1 MIETDRKS
9 KHLLLF
15 VLHGCEALI
24 MLKNWT
30 LHGQKG
36 REYHLPSNQ
45 AQKKHQDFIMDDILP
60 YVTTFYLLSF
70 FWRKIGEVK
79 ISELLFTTV
88 HMISECLT
96 IFRYCTSKI
105 LDSSSQKYWFLKS
118 SVSNFKC
125 ERSVLDIQPV
135 KNQYWH
141 SYDISFLVN
150 ENSNFFRQNDV
161 TRGLTSKRIRHF
173 LPEL

>member
-1 MIETDRKS
+1 
-9 KHLLLF
+9 
-15 VLHGCEALI
+15 

-30 LHGQKG
+30 LYGQKG

-45 AQKKHQDFIMDDILP
+45 AQKKHQDFIMDDILHH
-60 YVTTFYLLSF
+60 VTTFYLLSL

-79 ISELLFTTV
+79 ISEILFTV
-88 HMISECLT
+88 LYISECLA

-105 LDSSSQKYWFLKS
+105 LDSSSQKYWFLNS

-135 KNQYWH
+135 KKPIFAL
-141 SYDISFLVN
+141 ISHFWLTKILI
-150 ENSNFFRQNDV
+150 FRQNDV
-161 TRGLTSKRIRHF
+161 TRGLPNKRIRHS